1 MIKNRNNFTGG
12 LLTACL
18 CSSILYYCIMVF
30 MGTSY
35 AGAETSSSYLYS
47 ILACDLIIVYF
58 YIQNN
63 VLNSPSSKELCF
75 VLILLFILFD
85 YYVISGSKRD
95 LLIKT
100 FLCYS
105 LPSALCGLTMY
116 KARLIEYLCKWSS
129 IVMLVITA
137 YGLMS
142 LTSIPN
148 VLLNDMSIGGGA
160 GSQALSYSVAF
171 AFSINWCNILFGD
184 ERLFKFGFENYKF
197 YRLFSIILIFA
208 QIIIILI
215 SGGRGGFVLFLVSF
229 LILLW
234 LKIRNNTSRINK
246 VATTFILILLSGIVV
261 VQFLP
266 DSIKDLVFSGAERTF
281 SYVSKSGIDMTQTS
295 NRDDVYN
302 DAIALFKQSPLFG
315 YGFFYYVDE
324 YKIGYPHN
332 LFLEWL
338 LQGGVI
344 FCFICSILMLKFLV
358 KLKRIIMTGHNKII
372 LIYALYPLV
381 QLMFTGSYVGSG
393 FLWFSVAYVYM
404 YNQQTK

>member
-1 MIKNRNNFTGG
+1 MQKKYSAEITESSDLAKISNIMIKNRNNFTGG

-58 YIQNN
+58 YIKNN

-184 ERLFKFGFENYKF
+184 ERLLKFGFENFKF

-234 LKIRNNTSRINK
+234 LKIRTNTIRINK
-246 VATTFILILLSGIVV
+246 VATTFIFILLSGIGCIPEV
-261 VQFLP
+261 
-266 DSIKDLVFSGAERTF
+266 K
-281 SYVSKSGIDMTQTS
+281 GI
-295 NRDDVYN
+295 R
-302 DAIALFKQSPLFG
+302 
-315 YGFFYYVDE
+315 
-324 YKIGYPHN
+324 
-332 LFLEWL
+332 
-338 LQGGVI
+338 
-344 FCFICSILMLKFLV
+344 ICSNLS
-358 KLKRIIMTGHNKII
+358 
-372 LIYALYPLV
+372 A
-381 QLMFTGSYVGSG
+381 Q
-393 FLWFSVAYVYM
+393 
-404 YNQQTK
+404 

>member
-1 MIKNRNNFTGG
+1 MIKDRNNFKGG

-35 AGAETSSSYLYS
+35 AGAESSSSFLYS
-47 ILACDLIIVYF
+47 ILACDLIIVYYYF
-58 YIQNN
+58 KN
-63 VLNSPSSKELCF
+63 VFNGFSSKEFYF
-75 VLILLFILFD
+75 VLLLLVILFD

-105 LPSALCGLTMY
+105 IPGALCGLTMY
-116 KARLIEYLCKWSS
+116 KARLIDYLCKWSS

-171 AFSINWCNILFGD
+171 AFSINWCNILFND
-184 ERLFKFGFENYKF
+184 ERLYKFGFENFKF
-197 YRLFSIILIFA
+197 YRIFSIFLIFA

-215 SGGRGGFVLFLVSF
+215 SGGRGGFILFLVSF
-229 LILLW
+229 LIMLW

-266 DSIKDLVFSGAERTF
+266 ESIQNLIFSGAERTF
-281 SYVSKSGIDMTQTS
+281 SYVGKSGIDMTQTS

-302 DAIALFKQSPLFG
+302 DAIALFKQSPLLG
-315 YGFFYYVDE
+315 YGFFYYVDV

-344 FCFICSILMLKFLV
+344 FCIFCTILLLKFLI
-358 KLKRIIMTGHNKII
+358 KLKRIIMSGHNKII
-372 LIYALYPLV
+372 LVYALYPLV
-381 QLMFTGSYVGSG
+381 QLMFTGSYVGTG

-404 YNQQTK
+404 YNHQ